1 MENAQLASLL
11 NEICTLMEL
20 AGEDS
25 FRSGAFAR
33 AARTIETLPDSVAG
47 KVEAGSLDSVPGLGK
62 TLKDTVSQLVQTGT
76 CKQLDDLREKTPPG
90 LILMLRIPG
99 VGPKKVRAMHLEL
112 AIDTLAKLKD
122 ACESGKVATLKGFG
136 DKTQAKI
143 LEGLA
148 FVELSSE
155 RVRLDQAMAVAEP
168 LVAAVRAMKGVEH
181 AELAGSLRRRRETV
195 KDIDI
200 VATVADTQKATSI
213 LEAFTKLKG
222 VERVVGQGDTKASVV
237 ARLGEGTRALRIN
250 ADLRVV
256 STQAFPYALN
266 YFTGSK
272 EHNVALRQRAQ
283 ALGFKLNEY
292 GLEGD
297 AGNKMC
303 SDEPALYKALGL
315 DYVQPELRENTG
327 EVQAAIDHK
336 LPELVNID
344 QVMGVFHNHTVASDG
359 ANTLEEMAEAARA
372 LGYKWLGIGDHSQS
386 LTIANGL
393 SPERVRDQWRE
404 IDRLNKKWHDFRIL
418 KGSEVDILADGSLD
432 FDDNLLAGFDY
443 VVASVHTHFNQ
454 PREEMTARIVKALEN
469 PFVTMLG
476 HPTGRLLLRREA
488 YAVDLE
494 AVLQAAKKHDKWV
507 EINANPM
514 RLDLDWVHC
523 RRAREIGVK
532 LVTNPDAHA
541 ADELANTIYGVEVA
555 RRGWVG
561 PAQLANTLDL
571 NGVLAELEARRK
583 KV

>member
-1 MENAQLASLL
+1 MDNSQLASLL
-11 NEICTLMEL
+11 HEITTLMEL

-25 FRSGAFAR
+25 FRSGAFSR
-33 AARTIETLPDSVAG
+33 AGRTIETLPDSVAA
-47 KVEAGSLDSVPGLGK
+47 KVKDGTLDSVPGLGK
-62 TLKDTVSQLVQTGT
+62 TLKETVTHLVETGT

-90 LILMLRIPG
+90 LVQMLRIPG

-112 AIDTLAKLKD
+112 GIDTLAQLKK
-122 ACESGKVATLKGFG
+122 ACEAGKVAGLKGFG
-136 DKTQAKI
+136 EKTQAKI

-148 FVELSSE
+148 FVEQSSQ
-155 RVRLDQAMAVAEP
+155 RVRLDQALAVAEP
-168 LVAAVRAMKGVEH
+168 LVAAIRAMEGVEH

-200 VATVADTQKATSI
+200 VATVADSREATTI
-213 LEAFTKLKG
+213 LEAFTRLPG

-237 ARLGEGTRALRIN
+237 AKLGEGTKAIRIN

-256 STQAFPYALN
+256 STHAFPFALN

-283 ALGFKLNEY
+283 ALGLKLNEY
-292 GLEGD
+292 GLEGE
-297 AGNKMC
+297 GGGKKC
-303 SDEPALYKALGL
+303 KDEAAVYQALGL
-315 DYVQPELRENTG
+315 EYVVPELRENTG
-327 EVQAAIDHK
+327 EVQAALDGK
-336 LPELVNID
+336 LPTLVNID
-344 QVMGVFHNHTVASDG
+344 QVKGVFHNHTTASDG
-359 ANTLEEMAEAARA
+359 IHTLEEMAEAARA
-372 LGYKWLGIGDHSQS
+372 LGYQWLGIGDHSQS

-393 SPERVRDQWRE
+393 SPDRVRDQWRE
-404 IDRLNKKWHDFRIL
+404 IDRLNRKWKGFRIL
-418 KGSEVDILADGSLD
+418 KGSEVDILPDGSLD
-432 FDDNLLAGFDY
+432 FDDDLLAGFDY

-494 AVLQAAKKHDKWV
+494 EVLQAAKRYDKWV

-523 RRAREIGVK
+523 RRARELGVR

-541 ADELANTIYGVEVA
+541 AEELANTIYGVEVA
-555 RRGWVG
+555 RRGWIG
-561 PAQLANTLDL
+561 PKQLANTLDL
-571 NGVLAELEARRK
+571 DGVLEELEARRK
-583 KV
+583 KA

>member
-1 MENAQLASLL
+1 
-11 NEICTLMEL
+11 
-20 AGEDS
+20 
-25 FRSGAFAR
+25 
-33 AARTIETLPDSVAG
+33 
-47 KVEAGSLDSVPGLGK
+47 
-62 TLKDTVSQLVQTGT
+62 
-76 CKQLDDLREKTPPG
+76 
-90 LILMLRIPG
+90 
-99 VGPKKVRAMHLEL
+99 
-112 AIDTLAKLKD
+112 
-122 ACESGKVATLKGFG
+122 
-136 DKTQAKI
+136 
-143 LEGLA
+143 
-148 FVELSSE
+148 
-155 RVRLDQAMAVAEP
+155 MAVAEP

-213 LEAFTKLKG
+213 LEAFTKLKV

-297 AGNKMC
+297 AGNKRC

-393 SPERVRDQWRE
+393 SPE
-404 IDRLNKKWHDFRIL
+404 L

-571 NGVLAELEARRK
+571 NGVLAELETRRK

>member
-1 MENAQLASLL
+1 MDNSQLASLL

-33 AARTIETLPDSVAG
+33 AARTIETLPDSVAAKAREG
-47 KVEAGSLDSVPGLGK
+47 TLDTVAGLGK
-62 TLKDTVSQLVQTGT
+62 TLKDTVIHLVETGT

-90 LILMLRIPG
+90 LVQMLRIPG

-112 AIDTLAKLKD
+112 GVDTLAKLKN
-122 ACESGKVATLKGFG
+122 ACETGQVAELKGFG
-136 DKTQAKI
+136 AKTQAKI

-148 FVELSSE
+148 FVEQSSE
-155 RVRLDQAMAVAEP
+155 RVRLDQALAVAEP
-168 LVAAVRAMKGVEH
+168 LVAAMRAMDGVGR

-200 VATVADTQKATSI
+200 VATVDDVARATAV
-213 LEAFTKLKG
+213 LEAFTRLPG

-237 ARLGEGTRALRIN
+237 TRLGEGTKAIRIN

-256 STQAFPYALN
+256 SSRAFPYALN

-272 EHNVALRQRAQ
+272 EHNVALRQKAQ
-283 ALGFKLNEY
+283 ALGLKLNEY
-292 GLEGD
+292 GLEGE
-297 AGNKMC
+297 AGQTNCK
-303 SDEPALYKALGL
+303 DEPAIYKALGL
-315 DYVQPELRENTG
+315 EYVVPELRENTG
-327 EVQAAIDHK
+327 EVQAAQEGK
-336 LPELVNID
+336 LPQLARIEDVR
-344 QVMGVFHNHTVASDG
+344 GVFHNHTTASDG
-359 ANTLEEMAEAARA
+359 IHTLEEMAEAARA
-372 LGYKWLGIGDHSQS
+372 LGYQWLGIADHSQS

-393 SPERVRDQWRE
+393 TPDRVRHQWQE
-404 IDRLNKKWHDFRIL
+404 IDRLNKKWKDFRIL
-418 KGSEVDILADGSLD
+418 KGTEVDILPDGTLD
-432 FDDNLLAGFDY
+432 FDDDLLAEFDY
-443 VVASVHTHFNQ
+443 VTASVHTHFNQ
-454 PREEMTARIVKALEN
+454 PKEEMTARIVRALEN
-469 PFVTMLG
+469 PYVTMLG

-494 AVLQAAKKHDKWV
+494 AVLQAAKKNDKWV

-523 RRAREIGVK
+523 RRARELGVR

-541 ADELANTIYGVEVA
+541 AEELANTIFGLEVA

-571 NGVLAELEARRK
+571 DGVLGELESRRK
-583 KV
+583 KA